1 MKTAAQGAS
10 ALHRLPFLKGL
21 LPINPANLPHD
32 IIAGITLAA
41 LGIPEVM
48 GYTKI
53 SGTPTVTGLY
63 TILLPLIAFAIFGAS
78 RHLVVAADSATAA
91 ILAGTLTAVA
101 ALGSAQYIGLTST
114 VALTVAVMLVLARIF
129 RLGFLADFLSRS
141 ALIGFLTGV
150 GVQVAAGE
158 LAGLLGL
165 AKQGHGPLMQL
176 WSVIQR
182 VGEANVPT
190 TILSVAVLAVIVGFK
205 YLTPRAPGALIAVIG
220 SIVASGVFHF
230 AGHGIAITG
239 EVPGG
244 LPSLYL
250 PPLRIH
256 EINQVLATAASCFI
270 VIIAQ
275 SAATARAYANR
286 YNEQGDDNA
295 DIVGLAA
302 ANAAAAFT
310 GTFVVNGSPTKT
322 EMVDDAGG
330 RSQVA
335 HLTTAVIVLLVLL
348 FLTKPLSL
356 LPAAVLSAIVF
367 MIGVKLIDVKGMIEL
382 FRLQR
387 DEFVVALLTAIVVV
401 FVDVLHGIIAA
412 VLLSLIAHA
421 RNSYHLRTRVLTRS
435 PAGRWIEHPVAPNVF
450 AAPGIVVYRFEADLF
465 YANAGRFTTE
475 VLKLVNEASPPLRWL
490 IVDASEINNID
501 YTAGKTLVQLG
512 AELDRRGVGLASVA
526 LPTGVRHELE
536 RYKALRTRGAHR
548 EIFATV
554 DAAIDALR
562 ELPPPA
568 AGATPGAK
576 PDAKP
581 QAGPTQ

>member
-1 MKTAAQGAS
+1 MKPAASMAS
-10 ALHRLPFLKGL
+10 RLHRMPFLQGL
-21 LPINPANLPHD
+21 LPINSAQLPRD

-63 TILLPLIAFAIFGAS
+63 TILLPLIAFAVLGAS
-78 RHLVVAADSATAA
+78 RQLVVAADSATAA

-101 ALGSAQYIGLTST
+101 ALGSKEYVGLTST
-114 VALTVAVMLVLARIF
+114 VALTVAVMLVAARIF

-158 LAGLLGL
+158 LAGLFGL
-165 AKQGHGPLMQL
+165 AKQGHGPVMQIV
-176 WSVIQR
+176 SVLQR
-182 VGEANVPT
+182 IAEANYPT
-190 TILSVAVLAVIVGFK
+190 MALSLAVLAVILGCK
-205 YLTPRAPGALIAVIG
+205 RLAPRAPGALIAVIG
-220 SIVASGVFHF
+220 SIVASATLNF
-230 AGHGIAITG
+230 AGHGIAVTG

-244 LPSLYL
+244 LPSLFV
-250 PPLRIH
+250 PPLH
-256 EINQVLATAASCFI
+256 MNEINQVLATAASCFI

-286 YNEQGDDNA
+286 YNEKGDDNA
-295 DIVGLAA
+295 DIIGLAA

-330 RSQVA
+330 RTQAA

-367 MIGVKLIDVKGMIEL
+367 MIGVKLIDVKGMKEL
-382 FRLQR
+382 FRMQK
-387 DEFVVALLTAIVVV
+387 DEFVVALLTVSVVV
-401 FVDVLHGIIAA
+401 FVDVMHGILAA
-412 VLLSLIAHA
+412 VVLSLIAHA
-421 RNSYHLRTRVLTRS
+421 RHSYRLRTRVLARGPS
-435 PAGRWIEHPVAPNVF
+435 GRWVAHPVVPNLL

-465 YANAGRFTTE
+465 YANAGRFTEE

-490 IVDASEINNID
+490 VIDASEINNID
-501 YTAGKTLVQLG
+501 YTAGKTLIQMG
-512 AELDRRGVGLASVA
+512 MELDRRGVGVAAVA
-526 LPTGVRHELE
+526 LPTGVRHEIE
-536 RYKALRTRGAHR
+536 RYKALHTGGAHR

-554 DAAIDALR
+554 DAAIDALSK
-562 ELPPPA
+562 LSPSGPAPAPA
-568 AGATPGAK
+568 AK
-576 PDAKP
+576 PE
-581 QAGPTQ
+581 